1 MKDHREVKKRN
12 ITVIVISAILLISA
26 FTLTYHINHVIDGER
41 VMAKYEVPIDGN
53 AGNLV
58 FYVWEP
64 LEGSPDRGDRVV
76 FLFAGFLAQQTMMF
90 PLAREFTRLGY
101 HVVTGDFRGHG
112 MSDGIFP
119 TDWSILLTD
128 FDTFYFKVKEMYPHW
143 NWTHISVVGHSMG
156 GYASTLIGNNR
167 SSVVFNTV
175 AMAPAPSKDILNSS
189 IRNYMLLIG
198 GRDQAFSAEKER
210 EFFRQALPGSEIGQL
225 YGNPL
230 DGTARKMVVEP
241 SADHLSELYNDNL
254 LSEAVSFVEM
264 GYGFTPVN
272 ETPTI
277 RANQQTRLFLVYV
290 AMFLGFFGIIPLF
303 LMDPTMYTKKAKI
316 KTQIQKILAKGPVK
330 EDSDG
335 EAPLIEDAGAK
346 ENDESIEHDKT
357 DESPSDKDKHD
368 VPVVEIENE
377 ESEKFPMI
385 KIFRKLKSPTK
396 LFEEFTQTIKSDKRI
411 QRVGQF
417 QKMYWINYLIAI
429 PFVLLLFIF
438 MLSLLW
444 NFFTNIQIILFGI
457 AGLASYFVIVRE
469 VRKDESTKN
478 VDGKTEYLSTFKKVN
493 LYYREAL
500 EYEAGAITKTAVLV
514 LGVSL
519 ILTFLILYYTM
530 GQNLLVLIPQ
540 NKRAYNLLFFVPF
553 VFIMLFN
560 QYTVFRGSLN
570 PVLPKKVKGDII
582 AILLQI
588 INKYGVF
595 ILMGL
600 IGLPFGNYMIMII
613 GLLIVFDIVGSILTI
628 LSIRYSNHA
637 FIAIIWTSLVCSI
650 VYVGYAGIINSWD
663 ALFGEFPVLQN
674 INI

>member
-1 MKDHREVKKRN
+1 
-12 ITVIVISAILLISA
+12 
-26 FTLTYHINHVIDGER
+26 
-41 VMAKYEVPIDGN
+41 
-53 AGNLV
+53 
-58 FYVWEP
+58 
-64 LEGSPDRGDRVV
+64 
-76 FLFAGFLAQQTMMF
+76 
-90 PLAREFTRLGY
+90 
-101 HVVTGDFRGHG
+101 
-112 MSDGIFP
+112 
-119 TDWSILLTD
+119 
-128 FDTFYFKVKEMYPHW
+128 
-143 NWTHISVVGHSMG
+143 
-156 GYASTLIGNNR
+156 
-167 SSVVFNTV
+167 
-175 AMAPAPSKDILNSS
+175 
-189 IRNYMLLIG
+189 
-198 GRDQAFSAEKER
+198 
-210 EFFRQALPGSEIGQL
+210 
-225 YGNPL
+225 
-230 DGTARKMVVEP
+230 
-241 SADHLSELYNDNL
+241 
-254 LSEAVSFVEM
+254 
-264 GYGFTPVN
+264 
-272 ETPTI
+272 
-277 RANQQTRLFLVYV
+277 
-290 AMFLGFFGIIPLF
+290 
-303 LMDPTMYTKKAKI
+303 MD
-316 KTQIQKILAKGPVK
+316 
-330 EDSDG
+330 
-335 EAPLIEDAGAK
+335 
-346 ENDESIEHDKT
+346 
-357 DESPSDKDKHD
+357 
-368 VPVVEIENE
+368 
-377 ESEKFPMI
+377 
-385 KIFRKLKSPTK
+385 
-396 LFEEFTQTIKSDKRI
+396 
-411 QRVGQF
+411 
-417 QKMYWINYLIAI
+417 NYLIVI

-650 VYVGYAGIINSWD
+650 VYMGYAGIINSWD